1 MNAHVENVQQKE
13 GDANYLAFGQSLRS
27 LRQQRGLDQS
37 VVASQARLAPS
48 YVSGIERCQRPA
60 PARHIVQ
67 RLAQALQLSSAEAQA
82 LIDEAQ
88 KSREAWKRRSRDLRS
103 HSKSGIDQ
111 RTGEAMGC
119 LQAAMNAMRQGWCMR
134 LEVCVPTEGA
144 PFKVTLWRNS
154 DPQPQEAAM

>member
-1 MNAHVENVQQKE
+1 MNAHVGNVQQKE
-13 GDANYLAFGQSLRS
+13 GDANHLAFGQSLRS

-48 YVSGIERCQRPA
+48 YLSGIERCQRPA

-67 RLAQALQLSSAEAQA
+67 RLTQALQLSSAEAQA

-88 KSREAWKRRSRDLRS
+88 SSREAWQHRARDLRS
-103 HSKSGIDQ
+103 HSRSGIDL
-111 RTGEAMGC
+111 RTGQVIGC
-119 LQAAMNAMRQGWCMR
+119 LQEAMKAMRQGWCMR

-144 PFKVTLWRNS
+144 PFKVTLWRNP
-154 DPQPQEAAM
+154 DPTPQEATM